1 MSNVSTRTAKKEQ
14 AALGYWC
21 VLSEMGTF
29 GGKLR
34 QDSPKHALPTSIFA
48 SANAEVGT

>member
-1 MSNVSTRTAKKEQ
+1 MTHALTRTSDKGLV
-14 AALGYWC
+14 ALGYWC
-21 VLSEMGTF
+21 ALSTMAPQ
-29 GGKLR
+29 GGELR